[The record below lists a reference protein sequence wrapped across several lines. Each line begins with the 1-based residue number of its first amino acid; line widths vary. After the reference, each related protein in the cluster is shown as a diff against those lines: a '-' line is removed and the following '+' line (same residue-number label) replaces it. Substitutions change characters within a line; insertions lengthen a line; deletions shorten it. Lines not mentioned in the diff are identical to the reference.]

1 MKDNLRIIRL
11 TSGEEILGEIEDQN
25 ENFIRIKNPCVLGIT
40 MNSNGKA
47 GLQMQPLLL
56 FSEQKIVTFKSQHI
70 LYEVSVATELRNKYN
85 EIYGSGIVV
94 AKSSLI
100 T

>member
-1 MKDNLRIIRL
+1 MDEKLRIIRL
-11 TSGEEILGEIEDQN
+11 TTSEEIIGEIEEQN
-25 ENFIRIKNPCVLGIT
+25 DDIVRMKNPCVLGIT
-40 MNSNGKA
+40 MNASGKA

-56 FSEQKIVTFKSQHI
+56 FSEQKVVNFKTQHI

-94 AKSSLI
+94 AKSPLI

>member
-1 MKDNLRIIRL
+1 MDEKLRIIRL
-11 TSGEEILGEIEDQN
+11 TTGEEVLGEIEEQN
-25 ENFIRIKNPCVLGIT
+25 EQTVRIKNPCVLGIT
-40 MNSNGKA
+40 MNPNGKA

-56 FSEQKIVTFKSQHI
+56 FSEQKVVNFKTQHI

-94 AKSSLI
+94 AKSPLI

>member
-1 MKDNLRIIRL
+1 MEDNLRIIRL

-25 ENFIRIKNPCVLGIT
+25 ENSIRMKNPCVLGIT
-40 MNSNGKA
+40 MSPNGKA

-70 LYEVSVATELRNKYN
+70 LYDVSVATELRNKYN

>member
-1 MKDNLRIIRL
+1 MEDNLRIIRL
-11 TSGEEILGEIEDQN
+11 ISGEEILGEIEDQN
-25 ENFIRIKNPCVLGIT
+25 ENSVRMKNPCVLGIT